1 MGKQEAH
8 YRVFCFAPQW
18 NTFFQVHHIK
28 VGKKIRSKN
37 QINSELGDSFLFLYI

>member
-8 YRVFCFAPQW
+8 YRVFCFVPQW
-18 NTFFQVHHIK
+18 NIFFQIHHIK
-28 VGKKIRSKN
+28 ARKNIRSKN